1 MRITTK
7 MMTSN
12 FQRNLNNNLVNM
24 QQLYNQVNT
33 GKLISKPSDNP
44 FLATRIMDYNTE
56 ITRKEQFERN
66 LDDVKGFMDMTDT
79 VAGQVTDQMNRIKE
93 LTTKASSGTNSASD
107 LAIIATEVDEIMAT
121 MVDTLN
127 TSFEDKYIFGGTET
141 SQKPFELVN
150 GNITYQGNEEK
161 TKVEIA
167 KGVYIDRNITG
178 TEILGGITVTGE
190 AQSYNLF
197 DSLNSISEALKNND
211 QAKLTSLT
219 SHVDDHLDNILKVRG
234 KVGAVQQR
242 IDLTIDKTKDEILNL
257 TELLS
262 SKEDA
267 DLAEKYIE
275 YTSLQTSYMAS
286 LQISSQIIQPS
297 LLDFL
302 K

>member
-56 ITRKEQFERN
+56 IARKEQFERN

-262 SKEDA
+262 SKEDV

>member
-56 ITRKEQFERN
+56 ISRKEQFEKN

-79 VAGQVTDQMNRIKE
+79 VVGQVTDQMNRIKE

-127 TSFEDKYIFGGTET
+127 TSFEDKYIFGGTKT
-141 SQKPFELVN
+141 NQKPFELVN
-150 GNITYQGNEEK
+150 GSITYQGNDEK

-167 KGVYIDRNITG
+167 KGVYMDRNITG
-178 TEILGGITVTGE
+178 IEILGGITVAGE
-190 AQSYNLF
+190 TQAYHLF
-197 DSLNSISEALKNND
+197 DSLNAISEALKNND
-211 QAKLTSLT
+211 QANLSSLT

-262 SKEDA
+262 SKEDV

-275 YTSLQTSYMAS
+275 YTSLQASYMAS

>member
-56 ITRKEQFERN
+56 IARKEQFQRN

-79 VAGQVTDQMNRIKE
+79 IVGQLTNQMNRIKE

-141 SQKPFELVN
+141 NQKPFELVN
-150 GNITYQGNEEK
+150 GNIAYQGNDEK

-178 TEILGGITVTGE
+178 TEILGGITVAGE
-190 AQSYNLF
+190 AQPYNLF

-211 QAKLTSLT
+211 QAKLSSLT
-219 SHVDDHLDNILKVRG
+219 SHVDNHLDNVLKVRG

-257 TELLS
+257 TKLLS
-262 SKEDA
+262 SKEDV

>member
-1 MRITTK
+1 
-7 MMTSN
+7 MTSN

-44 FLATRIMDYNTE
+44 FLATRIMDYKTE
-56 ITRKEQFERN
+56 IARKEQFEKN

-79 VAGQVTDQMNRIKE
+79 VVGQVTDQMNRIKE
-93 LTTKASSGTNSASD
+93 LTTKASTGTNSAAD

-141 SQKPFELVN
+141 NKKPFELVN
-150 GNITYQGNEEK
+150 GKITYQGNDEK

-178 TEILGGITVTGE
+178 TEILGGITVAGE
-190 AQSYNLF
+190 TQAYNLF

-211 QAKLTSLT
+211 QAKLSSFT
-219 SHVDDHLDNILKVRG
+219 SHVDGHLDNILKVRG

-262 SKEDA
+262 SKEDV